1 MAVNPVMIVGGIALV
16 GWLASM
22 VGQQPVEAAPP
33 EPPEPPQPPQPP
45 EQPPTPGEPSARL
58 SSESIEV
65 SID

>member
-1 MAVNPVMIVGGIALV
+1 MAVNPVMVIGGIALV

-22 VGQQPVEAAPP
+22 AAGKAEAAPA
-33 EPPEPPQPPQPP
+33 EQPP